1 MAEIEVILPVQ
12 DDSHSVEYISFEATT
27 LETENTIIDTFKNKN
42 NSLHIV
48 VNADSD
54 GEITFVAGDNYPNSM
69 LGDLT
74 LTLTSGLNDFIIE
87 DLSRFENRDG
97 SIGVNT
103 ETSGTIY
110 AIAKRAGLEPVE

>member
-1 MAEIEVILPVQ
+1 M
-12 DDSHSVEYISFEATT
+12 
-27 LETENTIIDTFKNKN
+27 
-42 NSLHIV
+42 
-48 VNADSD
+48 VNAEAA
-54 GEITFVAGDNYPNSM
+54 GEITFAAGDNYPNKM

-74 LTLTSGLNDFIIE
+74 LELTAGLNDFIIE